1 MGAYTECWVC
11 LEDANDPGR
20 VVDWQTE
27 TEFRGR
33 RIFTGNGAEDKANRL
48 AYQLN
53 GKGAEF
59 MPINLRAKVEFH
71 TIAT

>member
-11 LEDANDPGR
+11 LEDINDPFR
-20 VVDWQTE
+20 VVDWQKE

-33 RIFTGNGAEDKANRL
+33 RIFTGDEAEDKANRL
-48 AYQLN
+48 AYKLN
-53 GKGAEF
+53 GKGEKF
-59 MPINLRAKVEFH
+59 MSLNLRAYVEHH